1 MQITC
6 PAEGEWPVTNALATS
21 MISCGA
27 GFFGE
32 RSRYCSASGVWG
44 EVIETACRR
53 LATRG

>member
-1 MQITC
+1 
-6 PAEGEWPVTNALATS
+6 
-21 MISCGA
+21 MISCGV

-53 LATRG
+53 LATRS